1 MSDEQITLAIDGVGD
16 VTVRGSSVEE
26 LGQITRRGTLPT
38 DPDELAGSAMGL
50 RIITRHIVSPK
61 LQRRDVAR
69 LSHADRDRLLAA
81 IIHAHPETR
90 ALEERPHQ
98 PPFAEFLEAEGDVP

>member
-1 MSDEQITLAIDGVGD
+1 MAHHTVTVEIPAIGS

-26 LGQITRRGTLPT
+26 LGAITNRGTLPS